1 MKSYYRLMLGAGSI
15 HANDCFSEEVVGTD
29 FGLTEDLTDKLP
41 EEWRDFNKGFIP
53 ILIQNEPGK
62 SRVSAG
68 LACAAIWT
76 VSKGMKDGD
85 ILLSPD
91 GQGRYRVGEIIGGYF
106 YRPGEFLTHRRPVKW
121 SPDYI
126 DRSEMSQKLRRSM
139 GSGTV
144 CNISSYAEE
153 IEGLI
158 GGTAAPMLVTRDES
172 IEDPI
177 AFAMETHLE
186 DFLIENWA
194 RTDLGRT
201 FDIYEEEGEL
211 VGRQY
216 QTDTGPM
223 DILAISKDKRT
234 LLVVELKKGRASDAV
249 VGQLLRYMGYVKDE
263 LLEEDQMV
271 KGIIIALT
279 DDQRLRRAI
288 SLLQGTV
295 DFYRYEVNFDL
306 IKT

>member
-1 MKSYYRLMLGAGSI
+1 M
-15 HANDCFSEEVVGTD
+15 E
-29 FGLTEDLTDKLP
+29 
-41 EEWRDFNKGFIP
+41 
-53 ILIQNEPGK
+53 
-62 SRVSAG
+62 
-68 LACAAIWT
+68 
-76 VSKGMKDGD
+76 DGD
-85 ILLSPD
+85 ILLAPD

-106 YRPGEFLTHRRPVKW
+106 YRPGEFLPHRRPVKW
-121 SPDYI
+121 RENYI
-126 DRSEMSQKLRRSM
+126 DRSAMSDKLRLST
-139 GSGTV
+139 GSIGTV
-144 CNISSYAEE
+144 CNISNYAEE
-153 IEGLI
+153 IEKLI
-158 GGTAAPMLVTRDES
+158 EGTAAPILLTRDES

-186 DFLIENWA
+186 DFLIENWT

-295 DFYRYEVNFDL
+295 DFYRYEVNFEL
-306 IKT
+306 IKA